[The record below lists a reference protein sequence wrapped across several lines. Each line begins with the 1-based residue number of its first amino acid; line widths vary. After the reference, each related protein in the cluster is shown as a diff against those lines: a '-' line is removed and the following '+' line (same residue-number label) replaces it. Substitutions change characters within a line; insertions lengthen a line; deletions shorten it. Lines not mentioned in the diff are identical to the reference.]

1 MAKITAK
8 GVAQELQ
15 KLKNSRRVNPTN
27 SVGQAVY
34 CDPKGR
40 KCIVGVVLSNLG
52 AKLPDPD
59 SAYNCL
65 PVPDPLD
72 RHADENY
79 RKMFGVTRISEAAA
93 VMLGVA
99 QGVADEGQ
107 VWSKAVKAA
116 LSTDAAKQTRSR
128 F

>member
-8 GVAQELQ
+8 GVVSELE
-15 KLKNSRRVNPTN
+15 KLKNSRRVNPTDSN
-27 SVGQAVY
+27 GQAIY
-34 CDPKGR
+34 QDPKGR

-59 SAYNCL
+59 SKFNCL

-93 VMLGVA
+93 IMLGVA
-99 QGVADEGQ
+99 QGNADQGL

-116 LSTDAAKQTRSR
+116 LSTDAAKQTLSRS
-128 F
+128 